1 MVRFVPDA
9 VTHTFYLDQDMSDLT
24 DFHLEVVSQL
34 VLVVIEEKVHLLV
47 KVKVTVYLQY
57 F

>member
-57 F
+57 L